1 MAFSTLTLALAAC
14 FASLIFSTTIIA
26 TPLEHEK
33 HIDVANFRLNRHK
46 RQDPGP
52 GGGAV
57 DPSAIEPEDED
68 PAQIAADGTG
78 PLRSAVAARKL
89 YTNQPSATWYQ
100 VSTGAADASASFTA
114 FGSTSPEVTPI
125 PPPSDQNQIR
135 GPNPWNVDHIFE
147 LQVIGEAFKSP
158 KPANIPATDW
168 ASATNA
174 IFTAGPQNSAIAKAV
189 TNLNNLQGIPNA
201 LNGFKKQVFT
211 GNLTGS
217 GGPGSGNDA
226 KYFNFFG
233 PAIQKYLSDNQ
244 VGLMSG
250 TVDETGNQ
258 IQSAANNN
266 ADVKAYFTSYASVH
280 YQGCIDFLSTSWVGK
295 PAPSATTS
303 TSAASAAASVT
314 CYHAADPDNTC
325 AAIAD
330 GPGWCECGTDPA
342 TYAVMPSPAPQ
353 PCAWTTTPPTTSFAC
368 STPTPVACDVPDGCT
383 NAAAPDGCAV
393 ECT

>member
-1 MAFSTLTLALAAC
+1 M
-14 FASLIFSTTIIA
+14 
-26 TPLEHEK
+26 
-33 HIDVANFRLNRHK
+33 
-46 RQDPGP
+46 
-52 GGGAV
+52 
-57 DPSAIEPEDED
+57 
-68 PAQIAADGTG
+68 
-78 PLRSAVAARKL
+78 
-89 YTNQPSATWYQ
+89 
-100 VSTGAADASASFTA
+100 
-114 FGSTSPEVTPI
+114 
-125 PPPSDQNQIR
+125 
-135 GPNPWNVDHIFE
+135 
-147 LQVIGEAFKSP
+147 
-158 KPANIPATDW
+158 
-168 ASATNA
+168 
-174 IFTAGPQNSAIAKAV
+174 